1 APVYAFFKSDPVF
14 QHIDGRP
21 CHVFTCAAAHCRN
34 PTNTVRRYLDTKDSN
49 STSGLRKHAEKCWGA
64 EALKAAQSA
73 ADANTVRSSGIL
85 ASGSFSGAIDKI
97 FERLGKGRVTYSHRA
112 HTKVESRL
120 RPVGIVGDR
129 GFLSIAK
136 TGRPDHYIPSP
147 STVSRDLKNAFVKCR
162 NRIAKYLQEYDGA
175 LSFAT
180 DAWTSPNHRAFVAF
194 TVHLEH
200 NGVPLSLLLDFVEVP
215 RSHSGMNLAMEF

>member
-1 APVYAFFKSDPVF
+1 PVYAFFKPDPVF
-14 QHIDGRP
+14 QHIDNRP

-49 STSGLRKHAEKCWGA
+49 STSSLRKHAEKCWGA

-97 FERLGKGRVTYSHRA
+97 FERLGKGKVTYSHRA
-112 HTKVESRL
+112 HTKVESRAECVHWVAESL

-147 STVSRDLKNAFVKCR
+147 STVSRDLKNSFVKCR
-162 NRIAKYLQEYDGA
+162 TRIAKYLQEYDGA
-175 LSFAT
+175 LSFTT
-180 DAWTSPNHRAFVAF
+180 DAWTSPNHRAYVAL

-215 RSHSGMNLAMEF
+215 R